1 MKKFFCLMNGIA
13 LFSSSALGG
22 PGGSKVLNIVT
33 EVVPLATVRVEP
45 IGFETLPAKETKR
58 VSMQEVI
65 QEAMQQIQKEKP
77 DPTSTSENKPVSW
90 EEQSRSQIENSFN
103 QFESLNDYNHDSVE
117 QFIQNTLNPLNQYPQ
132 FISVVKERFD
142 QSSSLARKTIYAQIH
157 YIGNPSDQ
165 GILQFLQ
172 KDAALTLSEFEKLDE
187 IRNFFINSRMNF
199 HKGTPAAYG
208 CCSMVN
214 GSQSS
219 LPPPFHT
226 PAAGIYENLISR
238 FFSSV

>member
-1 MKKFFCLMNGIA
+1 MNGIA
-13 LFSSSALGG
+13 LFSSSALAG
-22 PGGSKVLNIVT
+22 PGVSKVLNVVT

-58 VSMQEVI
+58 VPMQEVI
-65 QEAMQQIQKEKP
+65 QKVIQQIQKEEP
-77 DPTSTSENKPVSW
+77 SSSSSNKPVSW

-103 QFESLNDYNHDSVE
+103 QFESLNDYGHDNVE

-132 FISVVKERFD
+132 FILVVKERFD

-172 KDAALTLSEFEKLDE
+172 KDAALTASEFEKLDE
-187 IRNFFINSRMNF
+187 IRNSFLNSRMNF
-199 HKGTPAAYG
+199 HTGSQAAYG
-208 CCSMVN
+208 CYSA
-214 GSQSS
+214 SS
-219 LPPPFHT
+219 SSPPSFDT
-226 PAAGIYENLISR
+226 SVAGIYENMISR
-238 FFSSV
+238 FLSRV